1 MKTQMNYSI
10 KLNLLLVICLF
21 VISCGKDSGE
31 TDSFDD
37 TVNAL
42 DTFEQPDELSS
53 PEVLEQ
59 TNPILDESTGIE
71 CSTTT
76 LKAAPGFDELLA
88 LDPTSDVI
96 YPGAML
102 EGNSIPTGEYIP
114 INTDR
119 APITLSIS
127 LQNLSGS
134 PVVEIEDPKLSTVRT
149 GIKSILD
156 QDVVSS
162 TPAKIS
168 YEIKQVYSE
177 EHLSLALGAN
187 YRSAGNSVSGSFNF
201 ANSEYK
207 NRFVLKYL
215 QVYYTIDMDS
225 PAKPSDLFNNIPDV
239 SDLGASSPVYVSS
252 IAYGRMVLYTIETN
266 KSETEINAAFNAS
279 FNSGGGSLSA
289 DYQKTINESNI
300 KALVIGGSGAA
311 ASQTIQGPSEVYN
324 FIAEG
329 GDYSKDSPGAPL
341 SYKLRFVKQGTPV
354 ARVVLS
360 TEYEIRN
367 CEFVSHRYY
376 VEINSITCN
385 DCKEVGKPDL
395 YGTLMA
401 EAMDGTDI
409 VKWSKN
415 RDNAIKVENDKYTI
429 TGVNGTI
436 DLYKPNE
443 SDDYIEL
450 TAELFER
457 DAFSDDD
464 FGKKTKNV
472 KLFEIPMGGDGVEKT
487 INLTED
493 NSDVVIKYTLI
504 RQR

>member
-1 MKTQMNYSI
+1 MKTQKNFLNRI
-10 KLNLLLVICLF
+10 NLLLLAFIIL
-21 VISCGKDSGE
+21 SACGKDTE
-31 TDSFDD
+31 EANSFDE

-42 DTFEQPDELSS
+42 DTFEQEAELSS
-53 PEVLEQ
+53 PEVIEQ
-59 TNPILDESTGIE
+59 SDPELDESTGVE
-71 CSTTT
+71 CYTTT
-76 LKAAPGFDELLA
+76 YNAAPGFDELLA

-156 QDVVSS
+156 QDVVSA
-162 TPAKIS
+162 TPAKIN
-168 YEIKQVYSE
+168 YEIKKVYSE
-177 EHLSLALGAN
+177 QHLNIALGAN

-201 ANSEYK
+201 SNSEYK

-225 PAKPSDLFNNIPDV
+225 PEKPSDLFNNIPDV
-239 SDLGASSPVYVSS
+239 SDLGATAPVYVSS
-252 IAYGRMVLYTIETN
+252 ISYGRMVLYTIETN
-266 KSETEINAAFNAS
+266 RSETEINAAFNAS
-279 FNSGGGSLSA
+279 FNSGGGSLDA
-289 DYQKTINESNI
+289 DYQKTIDESNI

-311 ASQTIQGPSEVYN
+311 ASQTIQGPGEVYN

-360 TEYEIRN
+360 TEYQIRN

-376 VEINSITCN
+376 VEINSIECK
-385 DCKEVGKPDL
+385 DCKEVGKPEL
-395 YGTLMA
+395 YGTISAVDMNNKQ
-401 EAMDGTDI
+401 I
-409 VKWSKN
+409 VKWSKTK
-415 RDNAIKVENDKYTI
+415 DNAVKVENDKYTI
-429 TGVNGTI
+429 SGVNGTV
-436 DLYKPNE
+436 DLYKPNQT
-443 SDDYIEL
+443 DDYIKL
-450 TAELFER
+450 SAELFEK

-464 FGKKTKNV
+464 FGKKTLKV
-472 KLFEIPMGGDGVEKT
+472 KLFEIPMGDDGVEKT

-493 NSDVVIKYTLI
+493 NSDVVIKFTLI
-504 RQR
+504 RER